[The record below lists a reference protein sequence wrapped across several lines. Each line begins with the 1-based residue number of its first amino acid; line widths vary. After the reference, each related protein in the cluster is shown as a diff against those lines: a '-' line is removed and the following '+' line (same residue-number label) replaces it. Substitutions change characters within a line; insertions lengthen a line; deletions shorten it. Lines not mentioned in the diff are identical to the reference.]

1 MLQEQLNALI
11 AVVQQLPE
19 IAKQLKIA
27 NELKAWELK
36 QEYCGSLPALYDG
49 SDEIYKI
56 LKKDW
61 Q

>member
-1 MLQEQLNALI
+1 MPQVQPDALI
-11 AVVQQLPE
+11 TVAHQLPE

-36 QEYCGSLPALYDG
+36 HKYLGSLPALYDG

-56 LKKDW
+56 LKGD
-61 Q
+61 